1 MQSSTPWHDP
11 TQLHGLLEWP
21 AEPMVRLAWCRVHNG
36 EFQQPRRS
44 DWGIPYQPAGG
55 TPDLLFLGRVADSL
69 YMSVTNPAG
78 AGFRYDMVPDEAREF
93 ENIVL
98 PPPPPIPPPPIP
110 GGVPAYPYFCYFEP
124 GARLFPWSLY
134 SPAIAVAHALRAHCR
149 FEAALKWYELVY
161 KPLDRDNRWALC
173 EELRRERDP
182 RRGDDSVVV
191 KEPDCCCDTTDIT
204 CRDARHRSLL
214 LHFLDTLMEW
224 GDALMR
230 RNSPEAFQQA
240 RVAFDMMRK
249 IMGRHPL
256 VVKNPL
262 LPKQKVVDFK
272 PLWAPINPR
281 LMTLY
286 DRLDDRLSLIHACM
300 SPRRLVEMKRR
311 VDEQYWDDNSA
322 RGGWRGDVSGCCDT
336 DGSCRPC
343 TPYRFLFRIQKA
355 NELAA
360 RTRELGSLLV
370 AAFEKGDSE
379 FLTNVRTRQ
388 ERELAHLNRR
398 VREDVWRDA
407 DWQVQALGKSK
418 LSLQASRQYYAQLI
432 ANGLNAGENGYVT
445 MTGVSIRAR
454 TAANVSEGIAEAMDM
469 VPDLFV
475 GTVDFAQIPIGTKLA
490 GMFKTIAR
498 ISNTLADIATSTAS
512 LDLIEGGFDRRLQ
525 DWVHQVQVLDIQIE
539 QTELQILG
547 AERRRNQSLREL
559 NVQERMIEQATET
572 LDILRDKFT
581 NHAFYLFLQKQ
592 TADQYRMVYGL
603 ALNEAHEAE
612 RAFNFERGHTTHKFI
627 GCGDWDNLHEGMLAG
642 ERLQF
647 DLARMEKAYLDHNC
661 REYELTKHISL
672 RLSFPL
678 EFLRLK
684 LTGRCDIEIPEWM
697 FDLDYPGQYMRR
709 IRNVS
714 LTIPCVAGPYNEVHC
729 RLTLLRSGTRI
740 DPLPMVP
747 AARCCDCC
755 QSGNGYPV
763 CPHDPRWVT
772 ENGALEAIAT
782 SSGQN
787 DAGLFEVNFRDERY
801 LPFEY
806 RGAVSRWRVELPH
819 ENNYFEMDSLSD
831 VVMHLNYTAR
841 EGGGVLRRAAREASE
856 CDLPGAGWC
865 LFDLRHDFADA
876 WELFQRQH
884 RDEHDP
890 HRRQFDFRFTRNMF
904 PFVPGNRELYI
915 CKIALFYDRPRHCGC
930 ECPSECPC
938 CSDPSCTHQELVLRH
953 RGAEERPFT
962 CVASDEWPDLYHGIV
977 DCLSIGPLH
986 GRREREE
993 IRIVF
998 PHAFEDIDS
1007 AYLLSRYDLKEKC
1020 CPTKGVHIDER
1031 VPHDRASFSRR
1042 GIIAQK

>member
-1 MQSSTPWHDP
+1 M
-11 TQLHGLLEWP
+11 
-21 AEPMVRLAWCRVHNG
+21 
-36 EFQQPRRS
+36 
-44 DWGIPYQPAGG
+44 
-55 TPDLLFLGRVADSL
+55 
-69 YMSVTNPAG
+69 
-78 AGFRYDMVPDEAREF
+78 
-93 ENIVL
+93 
-98 PPPPPIPPPPIP
+98 
-110 GGVPAYPYFCYFEP
+110 
-124 GARLFPWSLY
+124 
-134 SPAIAVAHALRAHCR
+134 
-149 FEAALKWYELVY
+149 
-161 KPLDRDNRWALC
+161 
-173 EELRRERDP
+173 
-182 RRGDDSVVV
+182 
-191 KEPDCCCDTTDIT
+191 
-204 CRDARHRSLL
+204 
-214 LHFLDTLMEW
+214 
-224 GDALMR
+224 
-230 RNSPEAFQQA
+230 
-240 RVAFDMMRK
+240 
-249 IMGRHPL
+249 
-256 VVKNPL
+256 
-262 LPKQKVVDFK
+262 
-272 PLWAPINPR
+272 
-281 LMTLY
+281 
-286 DRLDDRLSLIHACM
+286 
-300 SPRRLVEMKRR
+300 
-311 VDEQYWDDNSA
+311 
-322 RGGWRGDVSGCCDT
+322 
-336 DGSCRPC
+336 
-343 TPYRFLFRIQKA
+343 
-355 NELAA
+355 
-360 RTRELGSLLV
+360 
-370 AAFEKGDSE
+370 
-379 FLTNVRTRQ
+379 
-388 ERELAHLNRR
+388 
-398 VREDVWRDA
+398 
-407 DWQVQALGKSK
+407 
-418 LSLQASRQYYAQLI
+418 
-432 ANGLNAGENGYVT
+432 
-445 MTGVSIRAR
+445 
-454 TAANVSEGIAEAMDM
+454 
-469 VPDLFV
+469 
-475 GTVDFAQIPIGTKLA
+475 
-490 GMFKTIAR
+490 
-498 ISNTLADIATSTAS
+498 
-512 LDLIEGGFDRRLQ
+512 
-525 DWVHQVQVLDIQIE
+525 
-539 QTELQILG
+539 
-547 AERRRNQSLREL
+547 
-559 NVQERMIEQATET
+559 
-572 LDILRDKFT
+572 
-581 NHAFYLFLQKQ
+581 
-592 TADQYRMVYGL
+592 
-603 ALNEAHEAE
+603 
-612 RAFNFERGHTTHKFI
+612 
-627 GCGDWDNLHEGMLAG
+627 
-642 ERLQF
+642 
-647 DLARMEKAYLDHNC
+647 
-661 REYELTKHISL
+661 
-672 RLSFPL
+672 
-678 EFLRLK
+678 
-684 LTGRCDIEIPEWM
+684 
-697 FDLDYPGQYMRR
+697 
-709 IRNVS
+709 
-714 LTIPCVAGPYNEVHC
+714 HC

-740 DPLPMVP
+740 DPLPIVP